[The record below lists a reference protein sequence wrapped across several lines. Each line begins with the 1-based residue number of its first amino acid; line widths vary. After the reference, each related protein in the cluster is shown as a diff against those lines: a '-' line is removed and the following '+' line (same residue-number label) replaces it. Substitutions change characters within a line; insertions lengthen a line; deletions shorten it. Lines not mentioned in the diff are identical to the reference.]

1 MDELAQARAELDR
14 LERRERELRK
24 QLCSI
29 RKFIKVQKSLIES
42 LVRRVPAPIK
52 RLPVEIL
59 LWILDFTLQVDDSS
73 LDVHHQ
79 RKRELAVVS
88 RHWRDVIFNCPAFWT
103 RIRIT
108 PSWSASLV
116 KEYVE
121 RSGKCLLDIDI
132 RNWDRW
138 TSFSDLRFSLSLV
151 IASAHRWRNIDI
163 RENSE
168 FCSEY
173 VFDMLSA
180 STFPSLIHA
189 AIICEHRIIYPQF
202 LRPENSPALKHVEI
216 KNLDHRTDDDIP
228 IGSRVVDF
236 SLQSWSGAES
246 LNLCLLQQLTTL
258 SLSTDASYQSLDTDS
273 AIFPFLTSLVVKVSK
288 LNLTR
293 LMTAIVAPRLAHFCY
308 LSGASIPH
316 ERTTAISNGFG
327 SKFKNV
333 RRVAFRV
340 QDLNSIGAD
349 MYSAFPNVCTAEIHI
364 DGFAGTTDNVS
375 RAVDHWARLQDLSL
389 FAPTMTLVHIAND
402 LALRLHRQQPGR
414 AMLHLKLSRAH
425 TTIPFEN
432 TSSENQ
438 NIFTLF
444 NSLHEYCVLELLNFP
459 LTFRMKSVPKSDDP
473 LTQSASPSTYHPLSS
488 EPVEPDLDHSDSPD
502 IWRTYADKS
511 CSGLSGETLVTGHNN
526 H

>member
-14 LERRERELRK
+14 LEKRERELRK

-29 RKFIKVQKSLIES
+29 RKSVKVQKSLIES

-59 LWILDFTLQVDDSS
+59 LWILDFTLQADDSS
-73 LDVHHQ
+73 DVYHQ

-88 RHWRDVIFNCPAFWT
+88 RHWRDVIFNYPAFWT
-103 RIRIT
+103 RIKIT
-108 PSWSASLV
+108 PSWGTSLV
-116 KEYVE
+116 KEHVE
-121 RSGKCLLDIDI
+121 RSGKCLLDIDV

-151 IASAHRWRNIDI
+151 IASAYRWRNIDI

-168 FCSEY
+168 FCSQY
-173 VFDMLSA
+173 VFDILSA
-180 STFPSLIHA
+180 SAFPSLVHA

-202 LRPENSPALKHVEI
+202 LRPESSPALKHVEI

-246 LNLCLLQQLTTL
+246 LNLHLLQQLTTL
-258 SLSTDASYQSLDTDS
+258 SLSTDASYLSLDTDS

-288 LNLTR
+288 VNLTS
-293 LMTAIVAPRLAHFCY
+293 LMAAIVAPRLAHFCY
-308 LSGASIPH
+308 LAGGSIPH
-316 ERTTAISNGFG
+316 ERTTVIPGGFE
-327 SKFKNV
+327 SKFNNV

-349 MYSAFPNVCTAEIHI
+349 MYSAFPNVCAAEIHI
-364 DGFAGTTDNVS
+364 NGFAGTIDNVS

-389 FAPTMTLVHIAND
+389 FAPTITLVHIAND
-402 LALRLHRQQPGR
+402 LAPRLHQRQPGR
-414 AMLHLKLSRAH
+414 AMLHLKLSRAAH
-425 TTIPFEN
+425 TSIPFEN

-438 NIFTLF
+438 DIFTLF
-444 NSLHEYCVLELLNFP
+444 NSLHEYCALELVNFP
-459 LTFRMKSVPKSDDP
+459 LTFRMKSVPRSDNS
-473 LTQSASPSTYHPLSS
+473 LTQLVSGSYSLS
-488 EPVEPDLDHSDSPD
+488 
-502 IWRTYADKS
+502 
-511 CSGLSGETLVTGHNN
+511 
-526 H
+526 